1 MNIYP
6 NYTFSVPDKRL
17 YTLYKGITVTPRLLQ
32 ASNVSSYGQATF
44 PRGASCLCFVRR
56 LFTRLTQPR
65 VAVPPDRAKAAAR
78 AAPSAPIQSSR
89 PSSRPPRPHR
99 ASEASRLIRL
109 PPCTGA
115 YPTND
120 ASNLSA
126 PSASKVCILRDRRGW
141 ETRLQNSTLT
151 IRAASVLSLN
161 PYCILSKNP
170 FSTAARSWQP
180 GRPWRNASEGHIP
193 QQ

>member
-1 MNIYP
+1 MKHSETEGQGLNWSLRSSLLINVCPFSYKGTTIYRRPLGMNIYP

-115 YPTND
+115 YPTHD

-141 ETRLQNSTLT
+141 ETRL
-151 IRAASVLSLN
+151 
-161 PYCILSKNP
+161 
-170 FSTAARSWQP
+170 
-180 GRPWRNASEGHIP
+180 
-193 QQ
+193 

>member
-17 YTLYKGITVTPRLLQ
+17 YTLYKAITVTPRLLQ
-32 ASNVSSYGQATF
+32 ASSLSSYGQATF
-44 PRGASCLCFVRR
+44 PCGASCLCFIRR
-56 LFTRLTQPR
+56 LFTCPTQPC
-65 VAVPPDRAKAAAR
+65 VAVPPLDRAKAAAR
-78 AAPSAPIQSSR
+78 AAPSAPIQ
-89 PSSRPPRPHR
+89 SSRPPRPHR

-115 YPTND
+115 YPTRD
-120 ASNLSA
+120 ASNPSA
-126 PSASKVCILRDRRGW
+126 PSAPKVCILRDHRGW
-141 ETRLQNSTLT
+141 ETRLQNNTHT
-151 IRAASVLSLN
+151 IRAASLLSLN

-170 FSTAARSWQP
+170 ISTAAPSWQP
-180 GRPWRNASEGHIP
+180 DRPWRNVSESHIP